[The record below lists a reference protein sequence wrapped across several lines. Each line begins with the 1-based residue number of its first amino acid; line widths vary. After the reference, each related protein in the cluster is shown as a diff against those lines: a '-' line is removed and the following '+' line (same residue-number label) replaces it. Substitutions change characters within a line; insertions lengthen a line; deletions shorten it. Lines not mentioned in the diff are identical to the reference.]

1 MKRVVLAL
9 AVALLP
15 ALAHAEDKP
24 TVTSLL
30 KLGYDVVGV
39 VPSPAGP
46 GILLEGG
53 DEESTILMMCFV
65 AETKDS
71 PDISTQYC
79 KPVR

>member
-1 MKRVVLAL
+1 MKRVLFTILIAM
-9 AVALLP
+9 LP
-15 ALAHAEDKP
+15 VMAHAQDKP

-30 KLGYDVVGV
+30 KQGYDVVGV

-65 AETKDS
+65 SETKDS
-71 PDISTQYC
+71 PDVSTQYC